1 MVNYLLLL
9 LLVPTELAQTLLAHL
24 LRLALYVRGELL
36 QFEKIAVEVEAGDLV
51 SFLANEFLIPCS
63 DASDIGQLVSEDVS
77 MEVLND
83 IEDHV
88 EILIHELLEIISG
101 VLNVYDFVPFDNGI
115 HFFANVKI
123 EG

>member
-24 LRLALYVRGELL
+24 LRLALHVRGELL
-36 QFEKIAVEVEAGDLV
+36 QFEKKAVKVEAGDLV
-51 SFLANEFLIPCS
+51 SFLANEFLISRS
-63 DASDIGQLVSEDVS
+63 DASNIGQLVSEDVS

-83 IEDHV
+83 IEYHV

-101 VLNVYDFVPFDNGI
+101 ELNVYDFVPFDNGI